1 MASRLTV
8 EAVFF
13 EAVAYVAVGLHFAFL
28 ALGLLGGFA
37 AWRWPR
43 LIWFQVAAAS
53 WLVLV
58 VAAGLPCPLTWAED
72 QARARAGLPAHVGG
86 FLANHVA
93 GVFYPHGQEWAAQI
107 VAALAVLS
115 SWAGFAS
122 VRRRRRQAGNP
133 SRSRRRSPDRVA
145 RP

>member
-1 MASRLTV
+1 MAPRFTV
-8 EAVFF
+8 RDVFF

-43 LIWFQVAAAS
+43 LIWFQVAAAT

-58 VAAGLPCPLTWAED
+58 VAANLPCPLTWAED
-72 QARARAGLPAHVGG
+72 EARAHAGLPAHEGG

-93 GVFYPHGQEWAAQI
+93 GVFYPYGQERAAQI
-107 VAALAVLS
+107 VAALVVLS
-115 SWAGFAS
+115 SWAGFVS

-133 SRSRRRSPDRVA
+133 SLSRRRSPDRAA